1 MSSIRFVTM
10 FQKWVYEQHQNVCAD
25 FGIDYIYM
33 KLKDGPEFP
42 KVSGGSKCGTSI
54 FFCTNIIYG

>member
-25 FGIDYIYM
+25 FGIDYIYEI
-33 KLKDGPEFP
+33 KRWTRI
-42 KVSGGSKCGTSI
+42 S
-54 FFCTNIIYG
+54 